1 MAKVFGISL
10 SATAGILL
18 TLFAMMPFLAGC
30 SSSSDDDNGVV
41 IEVCNSDDEAYR
53 VELRRDADG
62 TLVQDFDIGKWYNIG
77 AVCDNFENIDPGTYY
92 IVITEDGSENSDESD
107 SFYLES
113 GDDKYF
119 RIESPGRISDTSGT
133 SGRGRIEICNSDDE
147 DYIVELRQDSDG
159 KVVEEL
165 EIGKWYNFDQCDEFA
180 DILEGEYYIVIYE
193 KDSNNSSESDTFYL
207 SDGEVETFSI
217 KSPGVI
223 ENN

>member
-1 MAKVFGISL
+1 MTKVLGRSL
-10 SATAGILL
+10 SAMAGMLL
-18 TLFAMMPFLAGC
+18 TLSALLLFLGGC
-30 SSSSDDDNGVV
+30 SSSDDDEETVV
-41 IEVCNSDDEAYR
+41 EVCNSDDEAYR

-62 TLVQDFDIGKWYNIG
+62 ALVKEFDIGKWYNIG
-77 AVCDNFENIDPGTYY
+77 DVCDKFEDIDPGRYY
-92 IVITEDGSENSDESD
+92 IVITEEGSENSDESD

-133 SGRGRIEICNSDDE
+133 SGRGRVEVCNSDDE
-147 DYIVELRQDSDG
+147 DYIVELRRESDR
-159 KVVEEL
+159 KVVDEF
-165 EIGKWYNFDQCDEFA
+165 EIEKWYSFDQCDEFV

-193 KDSNNSSESDTFYL
+193 KDANNTSESDTFYL
-207 SDGEVETFSI
+207 SDGEIETFSI